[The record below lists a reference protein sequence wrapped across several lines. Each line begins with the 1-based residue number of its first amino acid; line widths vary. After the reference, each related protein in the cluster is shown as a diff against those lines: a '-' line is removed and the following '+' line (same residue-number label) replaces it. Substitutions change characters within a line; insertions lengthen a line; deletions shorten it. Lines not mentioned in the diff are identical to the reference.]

1 MNKNT
6 KISVTN
12 RSGSS
17 LSYTLPDMNNFR
29 RRYSAG
35 ETKEV
40 PFEEIQKLTY
50 IPGGDYMLQ
59 HYLVINN
66 IEARDE
72 ILGSVELEYDFD
84 EAKVKNLLINGS
96 LDQLLDCLD
105 FAPLGVIDLVKK
117 VATDIKLYDTRKRDA
132 IYKKTGYNIYNA
144 IMINEETDESVDENK
159 PAGRRVSEDKVE
171 EKPVSTGPV
180 RRVGAYT
187 VAKK

>member
-6 KISVTN
+6 KIKVTN

-29 RRYSAG
+29 RRYAAG
-35 ETKEV
+35 ESKEV

-50 IPGGDYMLQ
+50 LPGGDYMLQ
-59 HYLVINN
+59 HYLVIDN

-72 ILGSVELEYDFD
+72 ILGSVELEYDYT
-84 EAKVKNLLINGS
+84 EKEVKNLLENGS

-117 VATDIKLYDTRKRDA
+117 IATETKLFDTRKREA
-132 IYKKTGYNIYNA
+132 IYKKTGYIFF
-144 IMINEETDESVDENK
+144 IIISVI
-159 PAGRRVSEDKVE
+159 VS
-171 EKPVSTGPV
+171 
-180 RRVGAYT
+180 
-187 VAKK
+187 